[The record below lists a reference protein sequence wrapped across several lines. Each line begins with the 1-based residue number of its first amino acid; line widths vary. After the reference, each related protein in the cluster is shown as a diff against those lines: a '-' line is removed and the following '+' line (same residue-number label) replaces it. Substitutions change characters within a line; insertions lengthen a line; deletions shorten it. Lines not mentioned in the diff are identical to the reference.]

1 MELAESLIAFLE
13 EQEEKAF
20 VPEIP
25 QDEELTD
32 EAVKERFKITSK
44 DQANYYIRKFKELEI
59 AEAEIR
65 DTAERQMKRMQENI
79 GLWQEQELK
88 KLQYP
93 KAFFA
98 NLLQEYAAEQLA
110 DATKKTLSLPN
121 GKIGFKKQKD
131 EYRYDEEL
139 LKSQLIDSKY
149 AKQEVEIKIDKN
161 SLKKDISVVNGKA
174 YLEGVLI
181 SGIQVIPREAKFE
194 VK

>member
-1 MELAESLIAFLE
+1 MELTESLMAFLE

-20 VPEIP
+20 VPEMP
-25 QDEELTD
+25 QDQELTD
-32 EAVKERFKITSK
+32 EAIKERFKITSK
-44 DQANYYIRKFKELEI
+44 DQANYYVRKFKELEI

-65 DTAERQMKRMQENI
+65 DTAERQIKRTRENI
-79 GLWQEQELK
+79 GLWEEQELK

-93 KAFFA
+93 KNFFA

-131 EYRYDEEL
+131 EYQYDEEL
-139 LKSQLIDSKY
+139 LKSQLADSKY
-149 AKQEVEIKIDKN
+149 AKHQVEVKIDKN
-161 SLKKDISVVNGKA
+161 SLKKDISVVDGKA
-174 YLEGVLI
+174 YLEGALI
-181 SGIQVIPREAKFE
+181 PGIHVIPRAEKFE